1 VFIILM
7 LIFILQS
14 VWLYITEL
22 AGKDLDI
29 DIIFKFLVF
38 VTPRLVVLVLPLTIL
53 LASIMVFGGFA
64 ENYEFAAMKS
74 TGISLQRAMRSIS
87 VFIFG
92 LSILTFFFA
101 NNIIPAAE
109 LSFHNLRRNIAKVKP
124 AMIIAEGQFN
134 QIGSIN
140 IKVDKKSGDRGQFLK
155 NVLIH
160 QKKGNLP
167 GNHTVYA
174 SLDGEL
180 ASSEDS
186 NVLQLVLQ
194 NGNYY
199 DDLQPKELEERRKN
213 PNIKSSFETLTLN
226 IDLAEINNVDFDE
239 QNNDITKYTMLG
251 VRNLNY
257 TIDSLNVEQNKEY
270 DAFAVNMYNRST
282 ASTLKSNVDP
292 AEDKEFDDATFLN
305 LFDTKKKVQLID
317 LAINSIN
324 STNQIITIKQ
334 KSFFESQKKINKH
347 VIALHEKFALALAC
361 IILFFI
367 GAPLGALIKKGG
379 IGLPI
384 MIAISFFLTYHFI
397 GIFAKNSAEDDS
409 LNPLIATWLS
419 TVIMLPISIYLTSR
433 ATKDRALMDL
443 DSLLLPIKHMV
454 NGKRDEDDIGLQTFE
469 ENYSAYNKLNEYSD
483 QKLIDLL
490 KNYRQYDLDR
500 SYKNTALK
508 ILNGRGVTEQE
519 LRFGGNLVN
528 ETFESALR
536 YKNNYRENSRM
547 GLFLYIIALVF
558 DLSGAILNNNGFPVL
573 GKTLI
578 GIGVLATVL
587 FLISFAKTLSNQTN
601 FYKVLGHK
609 IMSNSIVFIILG
621 IPLYFLYY
629 LYLNRKMKEDLKQIR

>member
-1 VFIILM
+1 
-7 LIFILQS
+7 
-14 VWLYITEL
+14 
-22 AGKDLDI
+22 
-29 DIIFKFLVF
+29 
-38 VTPRLVVLVLPLTIL
+38 
-53 LASIMVFGGFA
+53 
-64 ENYEFAAMKS
+64 
-74 TGISLQRAMRSIS
+74 
-87 VFIFG
+87 
-92 LSILTFFFA
+92 
-101 NNIIPAAE
+101 
-109 LSFHNLRRNIAKVKP
+109 
-124 AMIIAEGQFN
+124 
-134 QIGSIN
+134 
-140 IKVDKKSGDRGQFLK
+140 
-155 NVLIH
+155 
-160 QKKGNLP
+160 
-167 GNHTVYA
+167 
-174 SLDGEL
+174 
-180 ASSEDS
+180 
-186 NVLQLVLQ
+186 
-194 NGNYY
+194 
-199 DDLQPKELEERRKN
+199 
-213 PNIKSSFETLTLN
+213 
-226 IDLAEINNVDFDE
+226 
-239 QNNDITKYTMLG
+239 
-251 VRNLNY
+251 
-257 TIDSLNVEQNKEY
+257 
-270 DAFAVNMYNRST
+270 
-282 ASTLKSNVDP
+282 
-292 AEDKEFDDATFLN
+292 
-305 LFDTKKKVQLID
+305 
-317 LAINSIN
+317 
-324 STNQIITIKQ
+324 
-334 KSFFESQKKINKH
+334 
-347 VIALHEKFALALAC
+347 
-361 IILFFI
+361 
-367 GAPLGALIKKGG
+367 
-379 IGLPI
+379 
-384 MIAISFFLTYHFI
+384 
-397 GIFAKNSAEDDS
+397 
-409 LNPLIATWLS
+409 
-419 TVIMLPISIYLTSR
+419 MLPISIYLTSR